1 MSNCFDP
8 DGQNF
13 SLVERACD
21 ARLAQ
26 LDTTGLRK
34 MNTFNDQHPVAL
46 PPITISEADREKLY
60 AVATAALAN
69 SRGTAAASNVLREI
83 DRATIVPDD
92 QLPPNVVA
100 VNSHVEV
107 RDNIAGANRRIVLV
121 LPGDRSNQPTAVSVL
136 SPLGAAL
143 IGLSEGS
150 SAEWCTASGDRSS
163 ITVLGCEPDPERS
176 STGVSQFA
184 WAFPQRS

>member
-1 MSNCFDP
+1 MNIFD
-8 DGQNF
+8 
-13 SLVERACD
+13 
-21 ARLAQ
+21 
-26 LDTTGLRK
+26 
-34 MNTFNDQHPVAL
+34 DQHQAAL

-60 AVATAALAN
+60 AVATTALAN

-83 DRATIVPDD
+83 ERATIVPDD

-107 RDNIAGANRRIVLV
+107 RDNIAGAKRRIVLV
-121 LPGDRSNQPTAVSVL
+121 LPGDRSNQPNAVSVL

-150 SAEWCTASGDRSS
+150 SAEWCTSSGDRSS
-163 ITVLGCEPDPERS
+163 ITVLGCEPGPERS
-176 STGVSQFA
+176 SVSQFA
-184 WAFPQRS
+184 WAFPQQN